1 MNARLKATVAIGL
14 MGAVCLSAVAGAD
27 LTVICKAPRCEDVT
41 YTVLPLPESMFA
53 SGCTGSGGGWPP
65 CPLCPILMATEFT
78 GTLTLTPHIRVPLGH
93 RVYDVT
99 IEDWLVALPYL
110 GDEPTEVTGE
120 GTYDRWTWID
130 GSSWQ
135 SMTLDLYIDGEEVYL
150 FSGVVEDPHL
160 PGGGPYPD
168 IEISL
173 ESDTECWG
181 YWLDLDA
188 EHVRTGVV
196 AEGPVTAVENSDA
209 GQTTEPR

>member
-1 MNARLKATVAIGL
+1 MRTRQMGGVAVGL
-14 MGAVCLSAVAGAD
+14 AGLVCLGAMAGPEPAAID
-27 LTVICKAPRCEDVT
+27 KTPVWEDVT

-53 SGCTGSGGGWPP
+53 SGCTGSGGLWPP
-65 CPLCPILMATEFT
+65 CPLCPMLMATEFT

-99 IEDWLVALPYL
+99 IEDWLVTLPYL

-135 SMTLDLYIDGEEVYL
+135 IMTLDLYIDGEEVHL

-160 PGGGPYPD
+160 PGGGTYPD
-168 IEISL
+168 IQISL
-173 ESDTECWG
+173 GSDTECWG
-181 YWLDLDA
+181 YWLYLDA
-188 EHVRTGVV
+188 EHVCAGVL
-196 AEGPVTAVENSDA
+196 AEDPVDAVENPEAS
-209 GQTTEPR
+209 QTTAPR